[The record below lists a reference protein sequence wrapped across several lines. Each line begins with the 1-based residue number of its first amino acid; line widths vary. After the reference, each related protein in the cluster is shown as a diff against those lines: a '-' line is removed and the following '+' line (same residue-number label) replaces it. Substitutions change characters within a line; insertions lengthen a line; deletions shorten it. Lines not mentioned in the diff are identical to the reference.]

1 MSSVLYWILIIVFI
15 LFLIVVIYLQHPLF
29 WANPKWKRLDRIKKS
44 KNYKD
49 WHFKNLSKTP
59 LMTYSKVSP
68 RWNTWLDI
76 LKKAREWVRPPR
88 IPSIKTDLFS
98 LEKDKDCIVWFG
110 HSSYFM
116 QLWWKRFLIDPTLV
130 SWSPVP
136 FINRPF
142 PCADIYK
149 TQDIPPIDYL
159 VITHDHYDHLDYF
172 TIKAL
177 KGRIWKVVTWL
188 WNWAHFERWWFD
200 ENSIIELDWWDE
212 FKEDWIQITW
222 LPSRHFSWRSLRSNK
237 TLWCWFMIET
247 DYRTIYYA
255 WDGWYDTFYREI
267 WKKWDIDF
275 AIVEIGQYSL
285 TWRYIHTLPQQL
297 PQTVKELWA
306 KYVIPAHNSKY
317 ALSTHLWNEPLKILS
332 WLAEKENINL
342 LTPMIWELVD
352 LDAKRFN
359 FSKWWENVKETD
371 YIFTRFTKK
380 W

>member
-1 MSSVLYWILIIVFI
+1 
-15 LFLIVVIYLQHPLF
+15 
-29 WANPKWKRLDRIKKS
+29 
-44 KNYKD
+44 
-49 WHFKNLSKTP
+49 
-59 LMTYSKVSP
+59 
-68 RWNTWLDI
+68 
-76 LKKAREWVRPPR
+76 
-88 IPSIKTDLFS
+88 
-98 LEKDKDCIVWFG
+98 
-110 HSSYFM
+110 
-116 QLWWKRFLIDPTLV
+116 
-130 SWSPVP
+130 
-136 FINRPF
+136 
-142 PCADIYK
+142 
-149 TQDIPPIDYL
+149 
-159 VITHDHYDHLDYF
+159 
-172 TIKAL
+172 
-177 KGRIWKVVTWL
+177 
-188 WNWAHFERWWFD
+188 
-200 ENSIIELDWWDE
+200 
-212 FKEDWIQITW
+212 
-222 LPSRHFSWRSLRSNK
+222 
-237 TLWCWFMIET
+237 MIET

-275 AIVEIGQYSL
+275 AIVENGQYSL